1 MPKTLVVD
9 DDPATRA
16 LIEAP
21 NAGVAD
27 GGRRTFVFA
36 KTEEEALRIMTSES
50 DLDIALVTIDSADI
64 SGMDLFKRLGGVKLR
79 VPRIALTNG
88 DDLTRIRKAM
98 NDGASDF
105 LTKPLDPADL
115 ALTIDK
121 AWADC
126 QRRREAWQTEA
137 QLAAIRREI
146 DIAGEIQKRIL
157 PREFPSGRDF
167 DIRAEIRP
175 AKEMGGDFYD
185 FFELGENKLGLVVA
199 DVSGKGVP
207 AAFFMAVART
217 LIQATAM
224 TVDNPNDCLEQVN
237 TLLYRHNIPG
247 MFVSV
252 FYGILDTKRWV
263 LDYANGGHLP
273 PYLVPADGGDVITL
287 EGGDG
292 VVLGIT
298 EDVPYEKASI
308 AISKGDALF
317 FYTDGLTEAFD
328 VDRNQFSDERLI
340 RYLLEHRD
348 DNATAIAENVFA
360 FVNTFTGDAPQS
372 DDITSLVIKR
382 F

>member
-16 LIEAP
+16 LIESSV
-21 NAGVAD
+21 AGPS
-27 GGRRTFVFA
+27 GGERTYAFA
-36 KTEEEALRIMTSES
+36 QTEAEALHIMTGMD
-50 DLDIALVTIDSADI
+50 DLDIALVSIDSDTI
-64 SGMDLFKRLGGVKLR
+64 SGMDLFRRLGGVKLR
-79 VPRIALTNG
+79 IPRIALTDG
-88 DDLTRIRKAM
+88 HDLQRIRKAM
-98 NDGASDF
+98 NDGAVDF
-105 LTKPLDPADL
+105 LTKPLDPNDL

-126 QRRREAWQTEA
+126 ERRRRAWKTEA

-157 PREFPSGRDF
+157 PREFPQGRDF
-167 DIRAEIRP
+167 DLSAKIRP

-185 FFELGENKLGLVVA
+185 FFEIGPDKLGLVVA

-217 LIQATAM
+217 LIQATAN
-224 TVDNPNDCLEQVN
+224 TVDTPNACLEQVN
-237 TLLYRHNIPG
+237 TLLFRHNIPG

-252 FYGILDTKRWV
+252 FYGVLNTRTWQ

-273 PYLVPADGGDVITL
+273 PYLISADGGDIRPL

-298 EDVPYEKASI
+298 EDVPYEMASVTLG
-308 AISKGDALF
+308 KGDALF

-328 VDRNQFSDERLI
+328 IDRNQFTDERLI
-340 RYLLEHRD
+340 QYLLEHRD
-348 DNATAIAENVFA
+348 QTATALAENVFA
-360 FVNTFTGDAPQS
+360 FVNTFTGGAPQS

>member
-9 DDPATRA
+9 DDPATRV
-16 LIEAP
+16 LIEGA
-21 NAGVAD
+21 AARMD
-27 GGRRTFVFA
+27 KRSRAFVFA
-36 KTEEEALRIMTSES
+36 ETEAEALRVMTGAD
-50 DLDIALVTIDSADI
+50 DLDIALVTVDSDAI
-64 SGMDLFKRLGGVKLR
+64 SGMDLFRQLGGVKLR
-79 VPRIALTNG
+79 VPRIALTDG
-88 DDLTRIRKAM
+88 HDLSRIRKAM
-98 NDGASDF
+98 NDGAVDF
-105 LTKPLDPADL
+105 LTKPLDVDDL
-115 ALTIDK
+115 AVTIDK

-126 QRRREAWQTEA
+126 ERRREAWKTEA

-157 PREFPSGRDF
+157 PREFPGGRDF
-167 DIRAEIRP
+167 SMSAEIRP

-185 FFELGENKLGLVVA
+185 FFEIGDQKLGLVVA

-217 LIQATAM
+217 LIQATAN
-224 TVDNPNDCLEQVN
+224 TVNAPNACLEQVN
-237 TLLYRHNIPG
+237 TLLCRHNIPG

-252 FYGILDTKRWV
+252 FYGVLDTKTWV
-263 LDYANGGHLP
+263 LEYANGGHLP
-273 PYLVPADGGDVITL
+273 PYLVPAAGGDIVPL

-298 EDVPYEKASI
+298 EDVPYEVA
-308 AISKGDALF
+308 AVALNKGDALF

-340 RYLLEHRD
+340 QYLLENRD
-348 DNATAIAENVFA
+348 ETATALAENVFA
-360 FVNTFTGDAPQS
+360 FVNTFTGEAPQS